1 MTKCV
6 FVANGKRFK
15 SYAEA
20 RKESKFVDIEYI
32 KDWINPAEAEN
43 SAKILAEHKKAIAH
57 LNTPE
62 LCKKRLVAMGR

>member
-6 FVANGKRFK
+6 FVANGKRFN

-20 RKESKFVDIEYI
+20 RKESKFVDAEYI

-62 LCKKRLVAMGR
+62 LCKARLAAMGK